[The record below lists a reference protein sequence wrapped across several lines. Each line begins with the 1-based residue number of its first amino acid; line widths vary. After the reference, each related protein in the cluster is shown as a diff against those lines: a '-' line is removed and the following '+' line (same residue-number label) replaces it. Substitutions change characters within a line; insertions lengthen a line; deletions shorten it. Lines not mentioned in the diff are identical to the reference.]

1 MMKTFK
7 QYLKEDK
14 EQVEEYV
21 LIGYDRYHDIV
32 RDVILDAKDQSSA
45 KSQAKKKVDE
55 YEKSGWDDEDLS
67 WELEWQLVNNKN
79 GDVISHKVIARF

>member
-1 MMKTFK
+1 MKSFR

-32 RDVILDAKDQSSA
+32 RDIILDVKDQSSA
-45 KSQAKKKVDE
+45 KAQAKKKVDE
-55 YEKSGWDDEDLS
+55 YEKSGGDDEDLS
-67 WELEWQLVNNKN
+67 WELEWQLVDMKK